1 MKKEVGKMAKS
12 KTLETAFAEL
22 EDLIGRMENKE
33 TSLEESFKL
42 YTSGMK
48 MIKYCNDSLDKVEKK
63 LIEVSDEE

>member
-1 MKKEVGKMAKS
+1 MAKS

>member
-48 MIKYCNDSLDKVEKK
+48 LIKYCNDSLDKVEKK